1 MKAHKL
7 GRQRCNCLRDGQRRW
22 MLAVVFALML
32 LPKPLDA
39 QDGGAIRRTDTG
51 VELDFQD
58 ADLRLV
64 VSALAE
70 LAGLSLMYGDLPPRQ
85 ITLRTSGPVPTGQ
98 IRAYLEG
105 VLEANGLELIEED
118 GLLRVSGAEL
128 AVPQPVDG
136 VEAQVEP
143 SDAPR
148 LYVYR
153 LKNAE
158 STVIAQTL
166 GAVFGSA
173 FSPTGGGL
181 SRTGLSDELRQQ
193 REAYAPGALNVGD
206 AQSPGGGAAPAGLT
220 AQLEGEIRIVPDP
233 PTNSLLLHA
242 SPSDY
247 ETLRAAIE
255 AIDTRPLQVLIEVLI
270 AEVRRDRTRGLSLSG
285 TVEKVLDG
293 GDRLEGELEGLTA
306 GDLAL
311 RVLTL
316 GQVSIDAV
324 LRVLSA
330 SSDVTILSRPVLLA
344 QNNEE
349 ARILVGSQ
357 RPFILLSRALPTDD
371 AVRDQVVQY
380 RDVGTQLNIR
390 PTINPDGYV
399 KLSILQEVSSAT
411 SEVQF
416 GAPVISTREANT
428 KLLVKDGHTVVLGG
442 LVDNQR
448 ERSRSGVPVLK
459 DIPVLGG
466 LFGSQQERQVETEL
480 FLFLTPHVLRTDE
493 EMDSATD
500 QVRDAAPN
508 LNKRLPTSL
517 PLLGGAVR
525 DSVSV
530 DGGAEAASSKVE
542 PVD

>member
-1 MKAHKL
+1 
-7 GRQRCNCLRDGQRRW
+7 
-22 MLAVVFALML
+22 MLSLILALFLQPAL
-32 LPKPLDA
+32 LTA
-39 QDGGAIRRTDTG
+39 QDGGGVRRSDAG

-64 VSALAE
+64 VTALAE
-70 LAGLSLMYGDLPPRQ
+70 LAGLSLLYTDLPPRQ
-85 ITLRTSGPVPTGQ
+85 ITLRTSGPIPAEQ
-98 IRAYLEG
+98 IRPYLEG
-105 VLEANGLELIEED
+105 VLKANGLELVEED
-118 GLLRVSGAEL
+118 GLVRISAGETAFPQSAEGAESQME
-128 AVPQPVDG
+128 VG
-136 VEAQVEP
+136 T
-143 SDAPR
+143 APR

-166 GAVFGSA
+166 SAVFGTAALS
-173 FSPTGGGL
+173 SSVGL
-181 SRTGLSDELRQQ
+181 SRTGLADELRQQ
-193 REAYAPGALNVGD
+193 RENYGA
-206 AQSPGGGAAPAGLT
+206 GGRQLASVPPAEASGPSIGLT
-220 AQLEGEIRIVPDP
+220 GQLEGEVRIVPDP

-270 AEVRRDRTRGLSLSG
+270 AEVRRDRTNGLSLSG
-285 TVEKVLDG
+285 TVEKTLDG
-293 GDRLEGELEGLTA
+293 GDQLTGELEGLTA

-324 LRVLSA
+324 LRLLSA

-380 RDVGTQLNIR
+380 RDVGTQLSIR

-399 KLSILQEVSSAT
+399 TLTVLQEVSSAT

-428 KLLVKDGHTVVLGG
+428 KLLVMDGHTVVLGG
-442 LVDNQR
+442 LLDNQR

-459 DIPVLGG
+459 DIPLLGG
-466 LFGSQQERQVETEL
+466 LFGSQQERHVETEL
-480 FLFLTPHVLRTDE
+480 FLFLTPHVLRTDAE
-493 EMDSATD
+493 LDDATD
-500 QVRDAAPN
+500 QIRDSAP
-508 LNKRLPTSL
+508 RLDKLLPDSL
-517 PLLGGAVR
+517 PLLRGMAGDSASGGR
-525 DSVSV
+525 DLNVGSLQA
-530 DGGAEAASSKVE
+530 DHE
-542 PVD
+542 D